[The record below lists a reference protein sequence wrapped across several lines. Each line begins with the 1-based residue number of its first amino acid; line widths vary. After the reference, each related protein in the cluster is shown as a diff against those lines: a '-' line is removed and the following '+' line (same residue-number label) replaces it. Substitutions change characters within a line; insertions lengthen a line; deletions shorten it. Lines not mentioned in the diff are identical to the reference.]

1 VNMTLAIVQPVYR
14 IETNRLVIRCWDPKD
29 AALIQQ
35 AAAESKEHLLPF
47 MPWAADEPQT
57 VAQKIELTRRFR
69 GLFDR
74 NEDYIYGIFNQD
86 ESRALGGTGLHT
98 RPKGNA
104 LEIGYW
110 LHKDFIN
117 QGYVTEVTSALTK
130 VAFDLYHVDRLEIHC
145 SVENLASASIP
156 RKLGY
161 THEATRRRLGYAY
174 GKPSDQMIWTLFADE
189 YPNTPSA
196 SATIRAY
203 DIVGNLLT

>member
-1 VNMTLAIVQPVYR
+1 MITLRISKPAYR
-14 IETNRLVIRCWDPKD
+14 IETKRLVLRCWEPED
-29 AALIQQ
+29 AAMIQE
-35 AAAESKEHLLPF
+35 ATASNKEHLLPF

-57 VAQKIELTRRFR
+57 VEQKVELTRRFR

-74 NEDYIYGIFNQD
+74 GEDYVYGIFNKD

-98 RPKGNA
+98 RLADIA

-117 QGYVTEVTSALTK
+117 HGFITESTAALTK
-130 VAFDLYHVDRLEIHC
+130 VAFELYHVERMEIHC
-145 SVENLASASIP
+145 SVENLASAAVP

-161 THEATRRRLGYAY
+161 IHEATRRRLGYAH
-174 GKPSDQMIWTLFADE
+174 GTTSDSMIWSLFADE

-196 SATIRAY
+196 AVMIRAF
-203 DIVGNLLT
+203 DVAGNSVL

>member
-1 VNMTLAIVQPVYR
+1 MNGPVIAKPAYR
-14 IETNRLVIRCWDPKD
+14 IETERLVVRCWDPKD
-29 AALIQQ
+29 AALIQE
-35 AAAESKEHLLPF
+35 AAAVSREHLLPF

-57 VAQKIELTRRFR
+57 VEQKVELARRFR

-74 NEDYIYGIFNQD
+74 GEDYVYGIFNKD

-98 RPKGNA
+98 RHKGNA

-117 QGYVTEVTSALTK
+117 QGFVTEVSAALTK
-130 VAFDLYHVDRLEIHC
+130 VAFDLYRVDRIEIHC
-145 SVENLASASIP
+145 SVENHASAAIP

-161 THEATRRRLGYAY
+161 VHEATRRRLGYAY
-174 GKPSDQMIWTLFADE
+174 GKASDQMIWTLCADE

-196 SATIRAY
+196 STKLRAF
-203 DIVGNLLT
+203 DIVGNPLL